1 MSNKENETLIQ
12 GTVEEAL
19 PNVMFRIILDD
30 GRKIIAY
37 LSGKMRMHRI
47 KVIIGNKVEMVED
60 LQGNRHRIVRRL

>member
-47 KVIIGNKVEMVED
+47 KVIIGDKVEMVED